1 MTALSKKGNIKMNKQ
16 DSYSNKDNNAYR
28 LANADPAT
36 ILKHIKNSNYGDH
49 NLVIY
54 PGLKQFEEF
63 YIECCKDSILD
74 RNGVFVL
81 VTHYQQDS
89 VVRKKMNLLAGI
101 DTARYED
108 DGTLVILDSER
119 AYQPS
124 VEQNGRYDIISILT
138 SLLIKHAQEHDKKG
152 ITVLSD
158 LGTFFLKKRIA
169 DLISHELSVF
179 SKIDANIYCLFD
191 IRSFSKR
198 IRSFCCYHKDDFSVL
213 QEEQRKTIMQH
224 HSNNLI
230 LA

>member
-1 MTALSKKGNIKMNKQ
+1 MTALYEKGGIKMKNHGGYSDKGNSK
-16 DSYSNKDNNAYR
+16 YR
-28 LANADPAT
+28 IVNTDPAT
-36 ILKHIKNSNYGDH
+36 ILQHIKDSNYGDH

-74 RNGVFVL
+74 RNGTFVL
-81 VTHYQQDS
+81 VTHYQHVS
-89 VVRKKMNLLAGI
+89 SVRKKIDLLAGI
-101 DTARYED
+101 EPARYEN
-108 DGTLVILDSER
+108 DGTLVILDSEM

-124 VEQNGRYDIISILT
+124 VEQNGRYNIIIILT
-138 SLLIKHAQEHDKKG
+138 SLLMKLAEEGDKKG

-158 LGTFFLKKRIA
+158 LGTFFLNKRIA
-169 DLISHELSVF
+169 DVISHELWLRLLLVGVSVP
-179 SKIDANIYCLFD
+179 SRIDAN
-191 IRSFSKR
+191 

-213 QEEQRKTIMQH
+213 QEKQRKRILQH

>member
-1 MTALSKKGNIKMNKQ
+1 MTALPEKGDIKMKNQ
-16 DSYSNKDNNAYR
+16 DSYSNNDNTAYR
-28 LANADPAT
+28 LVSADPAT

-74 RNGVFVL
+74 RNEIFVL
-81 VTHYQQDS
+81 VTHYQHVS
-89 VVRKKMNLLAGI
+89 AVRKKMHLLAGI
-101 DTARYED
+101 DTAKYVK
-108 DGTLVILDSER
+108 DGTLVILDSEM

-124 VEQNGRYDIISILT
+124 VEQTGRYNIFIILT
-138 SLLIKHAQEHDKKG
+138 SLLMKHAQERDKKG
-152 ITVLSD
+152 ITLLSD
-158 LGTFFLKKRIA
+158 LGTFFLHKRIA
-169 DLISHELSVF
+169 HLISHEVSVPRR
-179 SKIDANIYCLFD
+179 IDAN
-191 IRSFSKR
+191 

-213 QEEQRKTIMQH
+213 QEEQRKEILLH

>member
-1 MTALSKKGNIKMNKQ
+1 MTALYEKGDMKMKNQ
-16 DSYSNKDNNAYR
+16 DSYSNNNAYR
-28 LANADPAT
+28 LVNADPAT

-54 PGLKQFEEF
+54 PGLEQFEEF
-63 YIECCKDSILD
+63 YVECCKDSILE
-74 RNGVFVL
+74 RNEIFVL
-81 VTHYQQDS
+81 VTHYQQVS

-101 DTARYED
+101 DTARYEN
-108 DGTLVILDSER
+108 DGTLVILDSEM

-124 VEQNGRYDIISILT
+124 LEQNGRYNIISILT
-138 SLLIKHAQEHDKKG
+138 SLLMKHAQERDKKE

-169 DLISHELSVF
+169 DLISHELSVP
-179 SKIDANIYCLFD
+179 SKVDTNNN
-191 IRSFSKR
+191 
-198 IRSFCCYHKDDFSVL
+198 IRSFCCYHEDDFSIL

>member
-1 MTALSKKGNIKMNKQ
+1 MTALPEKGDIKMKNQ
-16 DSYSNKDNNAYR
+16 DSYSNNDNTAYR
-28 LANADPAT
+28 LVNADPAT

-74 RNGVFVL
+74 RNEIFVL
-81 VTHYQQDS
+81 VTHYQHVS

-101 DTARYED
+101 DISRYEN
-108 DGTLVILDSER
+108 DGTLIILDSEM

-138 SLLIKHAQEHDKKG
+138 SLLIKHAHEHDKKG
-152 ITVLSD
+152 ITLLSD

-169 DLISHELSVF
+169 DLISYELSVF
-179 SKIDANIYCLFD
+179 SKIDANNYCLFD
-191 IRSFSKR
+191 IRSFSNR
-198 IRSFCCYHKDDFSVL
+198 IRSFCCYHKDDFSIL